1 MFEDGQKFKFLFS
14 HYLVEKELEA
24 LRGLSQWVCH
34 RLTILNFNLGL
45 IQLGSHAKIWI
56 TLQ

>member
-1 MFEDGQKFKFLFS
+1 MFEEGQKFKFLFL
-14 HYLVEKELEA
+14 HYLVEKELKA

-34 RLTILNFNLGL
+34 RLIILNFNLGF
-45 IQLGSHAKIWI
+45 IQLGFHTKILK